1 MLASCA
7 TRLPR
12 LAEIPPA
19 AEPKPLACPP
29 ALRAEVRVTPAMPPG
44 ANLVEPVTMEERL
57 AVSLYLGWVHELGE
71 VAFENEG
78 RARRGKAVCEG
89 R

>member
-7 TRLPR
+7 TPPPR
-12 LAEIPPA
+12 PAEIPPP
-19 AEPKPLACPP
+19 AEPKPPACPP
-29 ALRAEVRVTPAMPPG
+29 ALRAEVRATPAMPAG

-78 RARRGKAVCEG
+78 RSRRGKAACDG
-89 R
+89 Q